1 MHRCFIHKLTSLD
14 VLRSLKNRSR
24 FSVTT
29 ASRNG
34 SSNVVLCSVHTI
46 RALDCKGASCYVCAP
61 FLHWQLLYWSYIR
74 STHVAHVVCLKQLAQ
89 GDGKFTDSLN
99 SKSAWLKL
107 GTTCVERPNNVT
119 LGRVVAVDAL
129 SSTRSIAAHTTS
141 AAAF

>member
-1 MHRCFIHKLTSLD
+1 MWVR
-14 VLRSLKNRSR
+14 
-24 FSVTT
+24 
-29 ASRNG
+29 
-34 SSNVVLCSVHTI
+34 
-46 RALDCKGASCYVCAP
+46 
-61 FLHWQLLYWSYIR
+61 
-74 STHVAHVVCLKQLAQ
+74 LKQLAQ
-89 GDGKFTDSLN
+89 GAGKFTDSLN